1 MLILAA
7 EERTLPEEIGPT
19 QMAPNWQIQNCLG
32 LTEVERLW
40 ELAEAKYL
48 CRGLEEVRAKCHR
61 WNIVFYMGLADWS
74 VFANLNRTTA
84 LRMATHCYSYSQEIS
99 F

>member
-1 MLILAA
+1 MLILVA
-7 EERTLPEEIGPT
+7 EERTLLKEMGPT

-48 CRGLEEVRAKCHR
+48 CRGLEEVRARRVTIEYYIWYGSC
-61 WNIVFYMGLADWS
+61 
-74 VFANLNRTTA
+74 
-84 LRMATHCYSYSQEIS
+84 
-99 F
+99 